1 MMHKM
6 KLQNDPFIKIKNKTK
21 TIEMRVYDEKRRKIN
36 VEDLIEFTNINTK
49 EKMLV
54 KVKNIYLY
62 KDFDELYK
70 NHDKV
75 SIGYEQ
81 NDIANPNDMAVY
93 YDEED
98 INKNGVVGI
107 EIELVNNDID
117 IKNDYGNFKLR
128 VAAIIEKENKI
139 LLSKAKKYN
148 GYVFPGGHI
157 ELTETSK
164 EAIIRETKEE
174 LQMDFKIERLF
185 CIHENLYKT
194 LDDKIAS
201 EIVYYYVL
209 TPLEN
214 LKQNNFTI
222 TENDKGVIKKHE
234 YEWIDKR
241 DLLNKNANPKDVCK
255 LIINSFETSNN
266 ILFSD
271 GRYN

>member
-1 MMHKM
+1 MIHNM

-36 VEDLIEFTNINTK
+36 VGDLIEFINVITK

-107 EIELVNNDID
+107 EI
-117 IKNDYGNFKLR
+117 
-128 VAAIIEKENKI
+128 
-139 LLSKAKKYN
+139 
-148 GYVFPGGHI
+148 
-157 ELTETSK
+157 
-164 EAIIRETKEE
+164 
-174 LQMDFKIERLF
+174 
-185 CIHENLYKT
+185 
-194 LDDKIAS
+194 
-201 EIVYYYVL
+201 
-209 TPLEN
+209 
-214 LKQNNFTI
+214 
-222 TENDKGVIKKHE
+222 
-234 YEWIDKR
+234 
-241 DLLNKNANPKDVCK
+241 K
-255 LIINSFETSNN
+255 LIN
-266 ILFSD
+266 D
-271 GRYN
+271 